1 MFLLILAMSSFLYS
15 CDPNSREDRRG
26 GKWPGSPFADSALLK
41 HHPCSVGSCWC
52 LERAALLD
60 CFGQATKKNRAVLNL
75 EGESPTI
82 TGAWFV
88 TTNREK
94 LRGWGFLLLFIGFSE
109 RCQKS
114 FFVVAVVRLRL
125 VSAQLF
131 PLLSAGLLSS
141 KRIPDSCLL
150 LLVGKL

>member
-15 CDPNSREDRRG
+15 CDANSREDRRG

-109 RCQKS
+109 RCQKR
-114 FFVVAVVRLRL
+114 FF
-125 VSAQLF
+125 
-131 PLLSAGLLSS
+131 
-141 KRIPDSCLL
+141 LL
-150 LLVGKL
+150 LLLSVWDLFLHSCFPYSVRDCFPVNGYQTHAYYFW